1 MNYKHKK
8 KIQSMLAFGMAI
20 LVALIPTGGSLS
32 FSGLFTE
39 EAQAYNSPVRAYYYT
54 EDLRIY
60 TDSVFDD
67 EHLVPSN
74 AELDDDATYYVV
86 AGLSEA
92 SREYLLEDD
101 SKTAHEY
108 PATGIEIKAGLPN
121 LALVKDLP
129 INITVPS
136 GSGLTYKIEVDG
148 EDEPVSVSKLV
159 SGTKVDDDSLLYVEF
174 DAPVSVMYTSSYNTI
189 SGSETSKNNTLR
201 HWKLAI
207 MYSVIAANGGEI
219 TLIEE
224 EAPYITVV
232 PTHVNSLSATKT
244 DYSADSTDPMNC
256 KYYVPFDGEDSYNL
270 LMNPDVG
277 CEWVKISTV
286 AKANLPN
293 SEGVGTLAH
302 LPITHDILNSLQDG
316 KLIAKAQVALEQ
328 PTDDII
334 ISNGSENKKRWYKN
348 DNLYSQLVIDEDV
361 ITMGRYH
368 LYVDDRYELYY
379 TFADKDTNEISDP
392 DAATWVRIDSPYEI
406 PIADL
411 GVGSGES
418 DTVNLFL
425 RYSNGTD
432 SDSRS
437 GMISA
442 PIEIGIDNKAPSAK
456 ITKIDANKK
465 TVSGSSEYW
474 TSGTADITLTI
485 TEEGSGIDPATLKYA
500 YTDNNDEDNPPTDLL
515 DGTIEDGKMTLTY
528 DPNDPNMKSDYL
540 YMQVSDR
547 VGNIYS
553 HFFRISQIKYDAE
566 APENL
571 ENGVNVK
578 YYTSYGTASQ
588 EEVTAASLGMNHWQT
603 EPVTIVVTPTDRPAD
618 GSGIK
623 KVVFTDQGN
632 THEVTEPDTDGNYI
646 YNLSDGKHAVYVT
659 AYDYADN
666 PGNELTQIIWQD
678 TEGITNQQL
687 VLNPQQSA
695 YKSSF
700 RLQAK
705 AESLSGI
712 QKITVVYYENG
723 TVIDGGEYEFPGTD
737 EIRKSGNV
745 YSIEQLAP
753 QELLDQKKK
762 LTVSVT
768 FQDACG
774 RKKTVTSTE
783 FAFNSQGTGIIY
795 ENTDES
801 WQKQDIT
808 VPIRVTDSTGFQSV
822 TVLVNDSPVDAELKS
837 NTDDNTERLYQIT
850 LSENS
855 VSTGTKVSV
864 VVVNNVNDTTRADR
878 LYYLD
883 KQAPKLSLSGI
894 NNNAIYNTDCSLSI
908 TVDENIWD
916 QAAVTATA
924 SRVLNG
930 ETIAVD
936 LGNFTLNSDSSAFSR
951 VFKEEGTYHIS
962 ISVKDA
968 AGNSDRSSISFI
980 IDKTAPDTLNRNN
993 LKYYTK
999 YSPVNLE
1006 TDNVEVSSITDW
1018 QTETVYVVAAA
1029 KDSAGADGNGTGID
1043 RVVYTDSY
1051 TGTSVTLTNGD
1062 ASGNYVY
1069 QAVGDGLHRITI
1081 QVYDRAGNSTQIERT
1096 VRIDTAGIQDASLTL
1111 DPTLSA
1117 YRAAFKIKSEAVS
1130 VSGIRK
1136 ITYQYRIGGKVLTD
1150 GEYEYTD
1157 AITKNDTRYSL
1168 VTDAPI
1174 SLLDQKRDIVLSII
1188 ITDNCGR
1195 EYTLNS
1201 GAFSVNTKGSGIDFG
1216 NLDGSWKNQNISIPI
1231 TITDQVS
1238 GIASVVITEN
1248 GEVITPALVSET
1260 DTQKSYMVTIQ
1271 NNSSADGTV
1280 ISVSATNRAGEVTT
1294 ESHIYRLDK
1303 QTPVI
1308 TLTGAENGSVYN
1320 QNQTVSVRVEEN
1332 IWQEMKPIVISATR
1346 TLDGITTDIEPSE
1359 LNANGSPMSGSRTFT
1374 EDGVYQVTVT
1384 AADAAGNE
1392 AVQTVGFTIDKTAPV
1407 LSITGAQDGAYSG
1420 NPITLNFQTVES
1432 FYETDS
1438 VTISVERRFE
1448 GAAYSS
1454 RVNFANSGKNSSVSN
1469 VFATDGEYTVVM
1481 TATDGA
1487 GNVATEQTIHFTVDV
1502 TAPIISIQGTKDYL
1516 VTKDM
1521 VSLQFS
1527 VLESYFETNQVR
1539 ITGTR
1544 KDAEGNITN
1553 LNIEGWS
1560 NTARTSTLSKE
1571 FSEDGYY
1578 TITIESVDR
1587 AGNSRRQTI
1596 HFTIDTQS
1604 PVISDLSHYN
1614 GKYLKRFVLEEALE
1628 DLISELTSPTVRMTL
1643 NGAAYD
1649 GSEITEDGKY
1659 TLIIE
1664 VTDEVGLTATRTI
1677 EFIIDNTAPKVI
1689 FAGVQD
1695 GTRTTEPI
1703 RLNITLEN
1711 ENDSIDGI
1719 TINGEQQD
1727 MQGKSSYEYSFNSFG
1742 EYMISVYTSDAA
1754 GNSNSQTISFTY
1766 AEQAKTS
1773 YLWIF
1778 IAAAVL
1784 AVMLIIGLVIVS
1796 AKKKQDQD

>member
-8 KIQSMLAFGMAI
+8 KIQSILAFGMAL
-20 LVALIPTGGSLS
+20 LVAFIPTGGSLS

-39 EAQAYNSPVRAYYYT
+39 KVQARTIPAPQYYT
-54 EDLRIY
+54 GFVIHKESYEGPELGNQ
-60 TDSVFDD
+60 
-67 EHLVPSN
+67 E
-74 AELDDDATYYVV
+74 ELDDDTTYYVV
-86 AGLSEA
+86 ADLTDR
-92 SREYLLEDD
+92 SRNYLLTGTEQTYKYEALGRDIVELPALELV
-101 SKTAHEY
+101 TA
-108 PATGIEIKAGLPN
+108 
-121 LALVKDLP
+121 LP
-129 INITVPS
+129 INITVPY
-136 GSGLTYKIEVDG
+136 GSNLEYKIEVDG
-148 EDEPVSVSKLV
+148 VDELVSVSQLE
-159 SGTKVDDDSLLYVEF
+159 SGITMDDDSFLYVEF
-174 DAPVSVMYTSSYNTI
+174 DAPFSYMYTPSLNDMI
-189 SGSETSKNNTLR
+189 AGSETSKNNHLR
-201 HWKLAI
+201 HWKLAFQ
-207 MYSVIAANGGEI
+207 YSVVAANGGEI
-219 TLIEE
+219 ILNEE

-232 PTHVNSLSATKT
+232 PTHVTSLSATNA
-244 DYSADSTDPMNC
+244 DYSADSTDSMNC
-256 KYYVPFDGEDSYNL
+256 KYYVPFDNEEAYFLNL
-270 LMNPDVG
+270 NPDAG
-277 CEWVKISTV
+277 CEWVEISTV
-286 AKANLPN
+286 DEINLPN
-293 SEGVGTLAH
+293 SNNSGELAH
-302 LPITHDILNSLQDG
+302 CSITHNILNSLQNG
-316 KLIAKAQVALEQ
+316 RLIAKAQVALEQ
-328 PTDDII
+328 PTADII
-334 ISNGSENKKRWYKN
+334 ISKGSEYNRNRWYKN
-348 DNLYSQLVIDEDV
+348 GTRYSQLVLDEDT
-361 ITMGRYH
+361 ITMGSAQTYA
-368 LYVDDRYELYY
+368 LDFYDLYY
-379 TFADKDTNEISDP
+379 TYTDKDTDEISDP

-406 PIADL
+406 PIANL
-411 GVGSGES
+411 GVRDGKSA
-418 DTVNLFL
+418 TVNLFL
-425 RYSNGTD
+425 RYSNGT
-432 SDSRS
+432 RS
-437 GMISA
+437 GEISA

-474 TSGTADITLTI
+474 TSGTADIILTI
-485 TEEGSGIDPATLKYA
+485 TEENSGIDPATLKYA
-500 YTDNNDEDNPPTDLL
+500 YTDNHDEDNPPTDLL

-528 DPNDPNMKSDYL
+528 TPSDPNMKSDYL

-547 VGNIYS
+547 VGNFYS
-553 HFFRISQIKYDAE
+553 GFFDISNIKYDEE
-566 APENL
+566 APEI
-571 ENGVNVK
+571 NVK

-588 EEVTAASLGMNHWQT
+588 KEVAASLLGTNHWQA
-603 EPVTIVVTPTDRPAD
+603 EPITIVVTPTDLPAD

-632 THEVTEPDTDGNYI
+632 THEETESDTDGNYI

-659 AYDYADN
+659 AYDYAGN
-666 PGNELTQIIWQD
+666 PSNELTQIIWQD
-678 TEGITNQQL
+678 SEGITNPQL

-723 TVIDGGEYEFPGTD
+723 TAIDGGEYVFPGTD
-737 EIRKSGNV
+737 EISKSDNV

-753 QELLDQKKK
+753 QELLDQKKN

-768 FQDACG
+768 FQDVCG

-783 FAFNSQGTGIIY
+783 FAYNSQGTGIIY

-808 VPIRVTDSTGFQSV
+808 VPIRVTDSAGFQSV

-837 NTDDNTERLYQIT
+837 NTDDDTERLYQIT

-864 VVVNNVNDTTRADR
+864 IVVNNVDDTTRADR

-894 NNNAIYNTDCSLSI
+894 AYNAIYNKDCSLSI
-908 TVDENIWD
+908 TVDDNIWNH
-916 QAAVTATA
+916 AEVTATA
-924 SRVLNG
+924 SRILNG

-936 LGNFTLNSDSSAFSR
+936 LGSFTLNSETSSFNR
-951 VFKEEGTYHIS
+951 IFEEDGTYHIS
-962 ISVKDA
+962 FLVKDA
-968 AGNSDRSSISFI
+968 AGNSDRDNISFV
-980 IDKTAPDTLNRNN
+980 IDKTAPDTLNHNN

-1006 TDNVEVSSITDW
+1006 TDNVEVSSIADW

-1051 TGTSVTLTNGD
+1051 TGTSVTLTDGD
-1062 ASGNYVY
+1062 AAGNYVFY
-1069 QAVGDGLHRITI
+1069 VSGDGLHNITI
-1081 QVYDRAGNSTQIERT
+1081 QVYDRAGNSTQTEQSI
-1096 VRIDTAGIQDASLTL
+1096 RIDTAGIQEAALTM
-1111 DPTLSA
+1111 DPTLAA
-1117 YRAAFKIKSEAVS
+1117 YRTAFKTNVKAAS
-1130 VSGIRK
+1130 VSGIQK
-1136 ITYQYRIGGKVLTD
+1136 IIYQYIWNGTVLNGGEIV
-1150 GEYEYTD
+1150 YTD
-1157 AITKNDTRYSL
+1157 DIVKNGNQYNL
-1168 VTDAPI
+1168 ETDAPI
-1174 SLLDQKRDIVLSII
+1174 SILDQKRDIVLRVVL
-1188 ITDNCGR
+1188 TDNCGR
-1195 EYTLNS
+1195 EFTLNS
-1201 GAFSVNTKGSGIDFG
+1201 GEFSVNTQGSGIVFG
-1216 NLDGSWKNQNISIPI
+1216 NQDGSWKNQNIEVPI
-1231 TITDQVS
+1231 TVTDMIS
-1238 GIASVVITEN
+1238 GIDHVVITEN
-1248 GEVITPALVSET
+1248 GEVITPTIVTET
-1260 DTQKSYMVTIQ
+1260 DTQKFYIVTIQ
-1271 NNSSADGTV
+1271 NNSSAEGTV
-1280 ISVSATNRAGEVTT
+1280 ISVSATNHAGEVTT
-1294 ESHIYRLDK
+1294 ESYTYRLDK
-1303 QTPVI
+1303 QTPII
-1308 TLTGAENGSVYN
+1308 TLTGAGNGSVYN

-1332 IWQEMKPIVISATR
+1332 IWQEMKPVVIAATR
-1346 TLDGITTDIEPSE
+1346 TLDGVTTDLEPSN
-1359 LNANGSPMSGSRTFT
+1359 LNAGDSSISGSRTFT

-1384 AADAAGNE
+1384 AVDAAGNE
-1392 AVQTVGFTIDKTAPV
+1392 SVQTVSFTIDKTAPV

-1420 NPITLNFQTVES
+1420 NPIALNFQAIES
-1432 FYETDS
+1432 FYETDN

-1502 TAPIISIQGTKDYL
+1502 TAPVISIQGTKDYFI
-1516 VTKDM
+1516 TKDM
-1521 VSLQFS
+1521 VALQFS
-1527 VLESYFETNQVR
+1527 VLESYYETNQVR

-1544 KDAEGNITN
+1544 KDADGNITN
-1553 LNIEGWS
+1553 LNIEGWA

-1604 PVISDLSHYN
+1604 PVIADLSHYN

-1643 NGAAYD
+1643 NGSAYD
-1649 GSEITEDGKY
+1649 GGEITEDGKY

-1727 MQGKSSYEYSFNSFG
+1727 MQGKSSYDYTFNSYG
-1742 EYMISVYTSDAA
+1742 EYIVSVYTSDTA

-1784 AVMLIIGLVIVS
+1784 AVILIIGLVIVGI
-1796 AKKKQDQD
+1796 KQKRNQN